1 MKDELLLVQN
11 FKKTIFY
18 IEKIIDHFPR
28 SEKVLKDKIKSTN
41 FDILEL
47 IYFSN
52 SLELQQRIFYQKKI
66 VAKLKMIDFYFKIAC
81 DKKYISYKKY
91 TKVGEFLLNMI
102 KETYGWIRYENK
114 K

>member
-18 IEKIIDHFPR
+18 IDKIIDHFPR

-81 DKKYISYKKY
+81 DKKYISYKLCS
-91 TKVGEFLLNMI
+91 TL
-102 KETYGWIRYENK
+102 
-114 K
+114 

>member
-18 IEKIIDHFPR
+18 IEKIIDNFPR

-81 DKKYISYKKY
+81 DRK
-91 TKVGEFLLNMI
+91 
-102 KETYGWIRYENK
+102 
-114 K
+114 